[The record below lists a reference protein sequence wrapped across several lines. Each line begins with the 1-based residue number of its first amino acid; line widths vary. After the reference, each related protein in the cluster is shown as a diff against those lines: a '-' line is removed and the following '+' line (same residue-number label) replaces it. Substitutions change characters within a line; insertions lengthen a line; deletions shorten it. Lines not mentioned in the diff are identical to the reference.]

1 MDTDILVKKAMKGNP
16 DAFIE
21 VIKNYEQVLYKTA
34 YGFLKDSHDIE
45 DVLQNTTL
53 IAYESIGKL
62 RDPKLF
68 NTWVYRI
75 LVNESK
81 KMLKERRQREQVVY
95 QREEEKKGSSIHTV
109 IIELDNKYKLPIV
122 LHYYAGLSIREI
134 STILSES
141 EGTVK
146 SKLHRGRE
154 LIRKEWM

>member
-1 MDTDILVKKAMKGNP
+1 MDNDSLVKKAMKGNAN
-16 DAFIE
+16 AFVE
-21 VIKNYEQVLYKTA
+21 VIKNYEKVLYKTA
-34 YGFLKDSHDIE
+34 YGFLKDPHDIE
-45 DVLQNTTL
+45 DVLQDTTL

-95 QREEEKKGSSIHTV
+95 QGKEEKGSSIHNV
-109 IIELDNKYKLPIV
+109 IIELDEKYKLPIV
-122 LHYYAGLSIREI
+122 LYYYAGLSTREI
-134 STILSES
+134 STVLSES

-146 SKLHRGRE
+146 SKLYRGRE